1 MRLPGLHVATVQRGE
16 TILSNMQLLCIQRSL
31 LETTFTHKTSTYLSS
46 ERRIKAEPKSNLKE
60 ETEKRACWRQASLES
75 NRRARRHEAC
85 TGDESAVWRRQQKPQ
100 GPASLTSTGP
110 GLSASTSPW
119 AASLHRSGDSI
130 TSSFLTL
137 RLLVLHLS
145 ACILG

>member
-1 MRLPGLHVATVQRGE
+1 MKKKKDTNYTCTTRQIPDHW
-16 TILSNMQLLCIQRSL
+16 TIRKVPISFLKGYSC
-31 LETTFTHKTSTYLSS
+31 
-46 ERRIKAEPKSNLKE
+46 NLNE
-60 ETEKRACWRQASLES
+60 ETEKRARRRQASLES

-85 TGDESAVWRRQQKPQ
+85 TGNESTASGRQQKPRE
-100 GPASLTSTGP
+100 PAPLTSTGP

-137 RLLVLHLS
+137 RFSTSLLRSCSLYANILS
-145 ACILG
+145 ALQAGD